1 MKVSEFTKFGITFK
15 PLSEVN
21 LEMIRIWRNSDD
33 VRVFMQ
39 YQEIITPEQQKVWF
53 RQLDKT
59 TNFYFVTY
67 RNEIPFGV
75 FNIKDVDFKAGIGEV
90 GVFLKSRNIWESD
103 SSMRGSI
110 GLAVIAFQILKL
122 NILKCHVLKSNKKVL
137 VYNQQM
143 GFQINGNVDDAISF
157 ELLLTKEDF
166 YSNKKIIRLVNYL
179 ETN

>member
-1 MKVSEFTKFGITFK
+1 MEVAEFTQFGITFK
-15 PLSEVN
+15 PLSEAN
-21 LEMIRIWRNSDD
+21 LEMVRNWRNSDD
-33 VRVFMQ
+33 VRLFMQ
-39 YQEIITPEQQKVWF
+39 YQEIITPVQQQTWF
-53 RQLDKT
+53 QQLDKT
-59 TNFYFVTY
+59 TNYYFVTY
-67 RNEIPFGV
+67 HNEMPFGV
-75 FNIKDVDFKAGIGEV
+75 YNIKDVDFNIGIGEV

-122 NILKCHVLKSNKKVL
+122 TILKCHVLKSNKKV
-137 VYNQQM
+137 VAYNQQM
-143 GFQINGNVDDAISF
+143 GFQINEKVDNDISF

>member
-1 MKVSEFTKFGITFK
+1 MKVAEFTQFGITFK
-15 PLSEVN
+15 PLSEAN
-21 LEMIRIWRNSDD
+21 LEMVRIWRNSDD
-33 VRVFMQ
+33 VRLFMQ
-39 YQEIITPEQQKVWF
+39 YQEIITPEQQQTWF
-53 RQLDKT
+53 QQLDKT
-59 TNFYFVTY
+59 ANYYFVAY
-67 RNEIPFGV
+67 QNEMPFGV
-75 FNIKDVDFKAGIGEV
+75 YNVKDIDFNIGIGEV

-110 GLAVIAFQILKL
+110 GLAVIAFQILKI

-137 VYNQQM
+137 AYNQQM
-143 GFQINGNVDDAISF
+143 GFQINEKVDNDISF